1 MRYSLDTNVIIGLL
15 DGNRALLNQVR
26 RRGQQELCTSSVVV
40 HELYF
45 GAYRSQRMASNVAL
59 LDALR
64 FETLALDRDD
74 AREAGEVRA
83 ALAALGTPIG
93 PMDTLIAGQARARAM
108 VLVTRNVRE
117 FSRVPGLQVENWE
130 A

>member
-1 MRYSLDTNVIIGLL
+1 
-15 DGNRALLNQVR
+15 
-26 RRGQQELCTSSVVV
+26 
-40 HELYF
+40 
-45 GAYRSQRMASNVAL
+45 MASNVAL

-83 ALAALGTPIG
+83 ALAVLGTPIG
-93 PMDTLIAGQARARAM
+93 PMDILIASQARARGM